1 MLTGGRMML
10 RRFPSGM
17 CFARAQGRFPNV
29 GRHCNGCHRWPASYG
44 HSRLRERGWRKRVG
58 AWVSTGRSSRG
69 SESTSPSTCR
79 RPRVAVHVSPSTCRC
94 PRVAVHGSLSTR
106 RCPRVAVH
114 GSMSTC
120 RCPRVAVHVS
130 MFPGRSFHVA
140 VHLPVVVGSWADRV
154 PAVGGRRRLSACVL
168 KAEETRAENTIH
180 KNEKSPSRCSSSSL
194 ESLT

>member
-1 MLTGGRMML
+1 MML

-79 RPRVAVHVSPSTCRC
+79 RPRVAVHVSPSTCRR
-94 PRVAVHGSLSTR
+94 PRVAVHGSLST
-106 RCPRVAVH
+106 
-114 GSMSTC
+114 G

-130 MFPGRSFHVA
+130 LSTGRCPRVA
-140 VHLPVVVGSWADRV
+140 VHVSLSTCRCSRAGVSMLLSICRWLWGAGPIGCRRSVGAGGCR
-154 PAVGGRRRLSACVL
+154 PASSRLRRLEL
-168 KAEETRAENTIH
+168 KTQSTKTKRA
-180 KNEKSPSRCSSSSL
+180 RAGARAL
-194 ESLT
+194 LLRA